1 MSLNWDEKLL
11 SKFYE
16 NTKKAILMLNRKVGT
31 LEQQN
36 KTTFEVSEES
46 IRGIVEQ
53 YVGDGDET
61 LKKKMAVF
69 QETADGISAIVTK
82 MEKSAIV
89 SVKQRY
95 YLSESHESLIGGE
108 WQDTQPEWVDGKYI
122 WVMSVITQANG
133 EVTYDGAVCI
143 TGNTGSA
150 GADGAP
156 GADGLPGADGT
167 PGSDGDGIQSYTAYY
182 KLGSSAAAKPE
193 APSTSWAATP
203 PEVQKDT
210 YLWVAYL
217 VTYTSGKTEWTEP
230 YCATDAIARGDIK
243 TLSSRIEEL
252 AGSITLEVTD
262 GSTTGTASIVLKV
275 DGKEVGSGK
284 IDMSGIVLFKSFL
297 NSTQTKIDGG
307 MVELDTLFAQNIKA
321 TGKFQVDNGVWKLEQ
336 TDNGFDLGTVCEKTT
351 DTGYKVAYQTLL
363 RVHENN
369 ASLVC
374 IEGDDVKGIYVSPS
388 QTTISG
394 IASLDTTEVSGSLT
408 LNKYSAATEFN
419 DKFTS
424 NIPAVFNKKV
434 NINSNLT
441 VTGILSVGTFD
452 IDTLAS
458 CPAISE
464 QTVYST
470 GPSTVSLSAG
480 WKDVKYFKVT
490 PGTYVVSGCI
500 RFSNQAGSSFST
512 KITTDNGGDCSES
525 LNSVYCSD
533 SAYYSSNST
542 AIVTISSSDYIN
554 LTVYSASAITAY
566 EATLKAVKIHG

>member
-1 MSLNWDEKLL
+1 MLNWDEKTL

-143 TGNTGSA
+143 TGNTGQS
-150 GADGAP
+150 GV
-156 GADGLPGADGT
+156 
-167 PGSDGDGIQSYTAYY
+167 GDGVESYTAYY

-203 PEVQKDT
+203 PEVQEDT

-275 DGKEVGSGK
+275 DGKEVGSGE

-307 MVELDTLFAQNIKA
+307 MIETDTLFAQNITA
-321 TGKFQVDNGVWKLEQ
+321 TGAFQVNNGTYQITETSDGVKIGNVLDSVTEKSILQFGSGTATLSALLITLSSVYRGLTGQIAISNGSVSLLAKSNGTYADAFSYGIDVDSDGVSITGQ
-336 TDNGFDLGTVCEKTT
+336 TSV
-351 DTGYKVAYQTLL
+351 TG
-363 RVHENN
+363 NM
-369 ASLVC
+369 S
-374 IEGDDVKGIYVSPS
+374 
-388 QTTISG
+388 
-394 IASLDTTEVSGSLT
+394 VSGT
-408 LNKYSAATEFN
+408 FSAG
-419 DKFTS
+419 S
-424 NIPAVFNKKV
+424 M
-434 NINSNLT
+434 
-441 VTGILSVGTFD
+441 D

-480 WKDVKYFKVT
+480 WKDVKYFKVP

-500 RFSNQAGSSFST
+500 RFSNQTGNSFST
-512 KITTDNGGDCSES
+512 KITTDNGGGCSES

-533 SAYYSSNST
+533 SKYYSSNST

-554 LTVYSASAITAY
+554 LAVYSESAIKAY

>member
-1 MSLNWDEKLL
+1 MSLNWDEKTL

-16 NTKKAILMLNRKVGT
+16 NTKKAILMLNRKVGA

-143 TGNTGSA
+143 TGNTGQS
-150 GADGAP
+150 GV
-156 GADGLPGADGT
+156 
-167 PGSDGDGIQSYTAYY
+167 GDGVESYTAYY

-203 PEVQKDT
+203 PEVQEDT

-243 TLSSRIEEL
+243 TLRSRIEEL
-252 AGSITLEVTD
+252 AGSITLAVTD

-275 DGKEVGSGK
+275 DGKEVGSGE

-307 MVELDTLFAQNIKA
+307 MIETDTLFAQNIKA
-321 TGKFQVDNGVWKLEQ
+321 TGSFQVKNGVYAIEQNTNGVVIKNVQDDSTQVSSVTLSNGAMNLNSLLITLMSKYRGHTGKIVVDNGSVSILA
-336 TDNGFDLGTVCEKTT
+336 TSDGTYSDAFSYGIDV
-351 DTGYKVAYQTLL
+351 DSDGVSITGPTSVTG
-363 RVHENN
+363 NM
-369 ASLVC
+369 S
-374 IEGDDVKGIYVSPS
+374 
-388 QTTISG
+388 
-394 IASLDTTEVSGSLT
+394 VSGT
-408 LNKYSAATEFN
+408 FSAG
-419 DKFTS
+419 S
-424 NIPAVFNKKV
+424 M
-434 NINSNLT
+434 
-441 VTGILSVGTFD
+441 D

-480 WKDVKYFKVT
+480 WKDVKYFKVP

>member
-1 MSLNWDEKLL
+1 MSLNWDEKTL

-69 QETADGISAIVTK
+69 EETADGISAIVTK

-143 TGNTGSA
+143 TGNTGQS
-150 GADGAP
+150 GV
-156 GADGLPGADGT
+156 
-167 PGSDGDGIQSYTAYY
+167 GDGVESYTAYY

-203 PEVQKDT
+203 PEVQEDT

-275 DGKEVGSGK
+275 DGKEVGSGE

-307 MVELDTLFAQNIKA
+307 MIETDTLFAQNIMA
-321 TGKFQVDNGVWKLEQ
+321 TGAFQVNNGTYQITETSDGVKIGNVLDSVTEKSILQ
-336 TDNGFDLGTVCEKTT
+336 FGSGTATLSALLITLSSVYRGYTGKVSVSDGSVSLIAKSDGTFGNAFSYGIDVDSGGVSITGPTSVNG
-351 DTGYKVAYQTLL
+351 
-363 RVHENN
+363 NM
-369 ASLVC
+369 S
-374 IEGDDVKGIYVSPS
+374 
-388 QTTISG
+388 
-394 IASLDTTEVSGSLT
+394 VSGT
-408 LNKYSAATEFN
+408 FSAG
-419 DKFTS
+419 S
-424 NIPAVFNKKV
+424 M
-434 NINSNLT
+434 
-441 VTGILSVGTFD
+441 D

-480 WKDVKYFKVT
+480 WKDVKCFKVP

-554 LTVYSASAITAY
+554 LAVYSASAITAY

>member
-82 MEKSAIV
+82 MEKSAVV

-203 PEVQKDT
+203 PEVQEDT

-275 DGKEVGSGK
+275 DGKEVGSGE

-307 MVELDTLFAQNIKA
+307 MIETDTLFAQNITA
-321 TGKFQVDNGVWKLEQ
+321 TGDFQVDNGTYQITETSDGVKIGNVLDVSTEMSILQ
-336 TDNGFDLGTVCEKTT
+336 FGSGKATLSALLITLSSVYRGYTGKVSVSDGSVSLIAKSDGTFGNAFSYGIDV
-351 DTGYKVAYQTLL
+351 DSGGVSITGPTSVTG
-363 RVHENN
+363 NM
-369 ASLVC
+369 S
-374 IEGDDVKGIYVSPS
+374 
-388 QTTISG
+388 
-394 IASLDTTEVSGSLT
+394 VSGT
-408 LNKYSAATEFN
+408 FSAG
-419 DKFTS
+419 S
-424 NIPAVFNKKV
+424 M
-434 NINSNLT
+434 
-441 VTGILSVGTFD
+441 D

-480 WKDVKYFKVT
+480 WKDVKYFKVP

-512 KITTDNGGDCSES
+512 KITTDNGGNCSES